1 MVTRKKILAVLAV
14 LLAAWAVWYFFPS
27 RTRQVKRQFGSLSE
41 WVSKDGPEGNL
52 TMVNE
57 ATRADQ
63 FFAPRCAWEAPK
75 YDLNGTVTP
84 QEVSRYYFAGR
95 ARFNKLSLKFYDL
108 DIRFPESRTARVNGT
123 VRITGTLKDGDSVSE
138 THEVECTLQKTHGKW
153 LFSQVTVVEVL
164 KR

>member
-1 MVTRKKILAVLAV
+1 MVTRNKILAGVAV
-14 LLAAWAVWYFFPS
+14 LLAVWAVWTFFPS
-27 RTRQVKRQFGSLSE
+27 RTRQVKRQFSSFSE

-52 TMVNE
+52 TLVNE
-57 ATRADQ
+57 ATKADR
-63 FFAPRCAWEAPK
+63 FFAPQCSWEAHG

-108 DIRFPESRTARVNGT
+108 DIRFPERRTARVKAT
-123 VRITGTLKDGDSVSE
+123 VRITGILQDGDSVSE
-138 THEVECTLQKTHGKW
+138 THEVRCTLQKVQGKW